1 MQMPL
6 NPCDGL
12 DDCVREETSIGLLR
26 SVFGST
32 IDNLISGN
40 DPAGAAGQTEILPA
54 MLGYFNG
61 GLAIV
66 GGLLL
71 LGIMTIGVA
80 NSANDGE
87 VFGRNWN
94 PTWTVARMVAGMG
107 MLLPTTAGFS
117 FAQVFVL
124 MVALWG
130 VGLAN
135 GVYKVGI
142 EMGIL
147 APESAVQG
155 INHPGSFYGMRSFAQ
170 KYVMSAYCARAANE
184 VFGEHGGAS
193 NIPKVGINRDTRDRR
208 VDLGNSRYDVYE
220 FKDRNK
226 ESDLAGLEPICGE
239 LRIAAQPPEATD
251 QGDNGN
257 AQASRTLARIG
268 RETYTIKRSA
278 IRTLMGDLDKW
289 VESWP
294 YDADQDGWSDVKSSR
309 FNEIVRAADAK
320 VVAALRG
327 QGQNAEGQMD
337 GVIQQVVEDVT
348 RSGWAE
354 AGTWFQ
360 KIGHIRMSLINTTAA
375 SVATIEPSFRAVTD
389 KDDARQELFERTVNL
404 GSKTL
409 IKAFRRDGE
418 EIGDANPTPARFDNL
433 FQDIGTDGGR
443 APDITG
449 FKSMLTDKLNS
460 TSNRWIQ
467 EVTSIVTGANGGG
480 NSFLERQA
488 RQLAEIMCGENNRIG
503 GAINRM
509 KCVGDM
515 VTVTRSGLYVLDGG
529 LKTTISI
536 IRGGAGVFSATPIVG
551 GISKVADVVWDWFL
565 AFPAMHIARLG
576 KFMEPVSFMFAVVL
590 PSLPMMIFMV
600 VIVGWLLGV
609 LQTILAIPL
618 WALLHMTPEPTF
630 VGSQRQGYLLLL
642 SLFARPALAV
652 IGLFAAI
659 LISDPLVTFVVNGFF
674 AIRGAIDGGM
684 GDNIVL
690 YYLSA
695 VPQFLMWMLALSILL
710 VVVLHMCFALP
721 QTLPGAV
728 LQWIGAGVTDLGES
742 GAMGKIQGGLASTSL
757 PVDRSREEAK
767 KERAQLQRDERLAR
781 MIKGA
786 KGGGSGSSGSNKG
799 ASDKVQTMS
808 GDQGIVGERKNSS

>member
-1 MQMPL
+1 
-6 NPCDGL
+6 
-12 DDCVREETSIGLLR
+12 
-26 SVFGST
+26 
-32 IDNLISGN
+32 
-40 DPAGAAGQTEILPA
+40 
-54 MLGYFNG
+54 
-61 GLAIV
+61 
-66 GGLLL
+66 
-71 LGIMTIGVA
+71 
-80 NSANDGE
+80 
-87 VFGRNWN
+87 
-94 PTWTVARMVAGMG
+94 
-107 MLLPTTAGFS
+107 
-117 FAQVFVL
+117 
-124 MVALWG
+124 
-130 VGLAN
+130 
-135 GVYKVGI
+135 
-142 EMGIL
+142 
-147 APESAVQG
+147 
-155 INHPGSFYGMRSFAQ
+155 
-170 KYVMSAYCARAANE
+170 
-184 VFGEHGGAS
+184 
-193 NIPKVGINRDTRDRR
+193 
-208 VDLGNSRYDVYE
+208 
-220 FKDRNK
+220 
-226 ESDLAGLEPICGE
+226 
-239 LRIAAQPPEATD
+239 
-251 QGDNGN
+251 
-257 AQASRTLARIG
+257 
-268 RETYTIKRSA
+268 
-278 IRTLMGDLDKW
+278 
-289 VESWP
+289 
-294 YDADQDGWSDVKSSR
+294 
-309 FNEIVRAADAK
+309 
-320 VVAALRG
+320 
-327 QGQNAEGQMD
+327 
-337 GVIQQVVEDVT
+337 
-348 RSGWAE
+348 
-354 AGTWFQ
+354 
-360 KIGHIRMSLINTTAA
+360 MSLIGTTSAA
-375 SVATIEPSFRAVTD
+375 VASIEPTARSITD
-389 KDDARQELFERTVNL
+389 KDDAQQELFERTVNL
-404 GSKTL
+404 ASKTL
-409 IKAFRRDGE
+409 IKAFRHDGE
-418 EIGDANPTPARFDNL
+418 DIAGTEQGLVRFDNL
-433 FQDIGTDGGR
+433 FDDIGTDADK

-449 FKSMLTDKLNS
+449 FKSMLMDRLNS
-460 TSNRWIQ
+460 ASNRWVK

-480 NSFLERQA
+480 NSPAAQQA
-488 RQLAEIMCGENNRIG
+488 RQAAEVTCGENNRIG

-551 GISKVADVVWDWFL
+551 GVSKVADVVWDWFL

-799 ASDKVQTMS
+799 TSDKTEIIS
-808 GDQGIVGERKNSS
+808 GDQGVAKERRSST